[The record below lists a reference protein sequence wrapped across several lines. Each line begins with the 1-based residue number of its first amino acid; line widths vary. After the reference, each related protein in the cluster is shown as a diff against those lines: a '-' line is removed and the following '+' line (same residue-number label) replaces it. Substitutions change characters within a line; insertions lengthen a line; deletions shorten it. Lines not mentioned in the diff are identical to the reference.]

1 MNRFLSLLL
10 AAVLLFSL
18 VPVSAPAETAAELD
32 FTLHNSNDRE
42 TDAAPVL
49 DADAETGLDLK
60 KGDKSVFYVVLP
72 DDVSCAAV
80 CMKLSAAPV
89 LAELQ
94 ALSSKKKW
102 ETFSSVSDPGP
113 AFALP
118 AGSHSG
124 KLRIQLT
131 FFSAAACRVEELRCL
146 SAGEVPDSLALWRK
160 EEQVDILLT
169 AESLDTVDTALL
181 SSLLETGCS
190 VTVVSLSGAEA
201 PADSYSRL
209 WDAGLRTAPG
219 VFRTKSKK
227 PDRAAALVSMI
238 RAFQPLLLVTDDY
251 SSAFAGEAV
260 AGAPDYSFDIESAAA
275 SGLWVVPVVCE
286 AGQALSKAVSLPERS
301 YDAVRSACAAEFAPA
316 QHSDPS
322 LIPYPASRLED
333 GYLPEGEAEFV
344 YDDPDNG
351 LWAYLSQSLQVEIV
365 RYIMEKPSRR
375 WFEAYVTFKP
385 DQESFGQHIYVNAN
399 FKGQQIYPE
408 TLAQTSKLVFAI
420 NGDYYPKRVD
430 NKEGIGNII
439 RQRQVLYNY
448 DPARKQKYPN
458 QDCAA
463 LRDDGSVSVYAGSE
477 ISADDLL
484 AQGDV
489 HDVLSFGPY
498 LARNGKI
505 RIYNG
510 NSAEV
515 DEPRTSFGMIEPGKL
530 LFVTAEGKLPAPDSH
545 GIDLRTLAKLLYAR
559 GVTDAFNTDGGN
571 TSVMLFMGHKL
582 NRTGYANQSVG
593 TPRNQH
599 ELFGIGESDLVYTD
613 MADGKKK

>member
-1 MNRFLSLLL
+1 
-10 AAVLLFSL
+10 
-18 VPVSAPAETAAELD
+18 
-32 FTLHNSNDRE
+32 
-42 TDAAPVL
+42 
-49 DADAETGLDLK
+49 
-60 KGDKSVFYVVLP
+60 
-72 DDVSCAAV
+72 
-80 CMKLSAAPV
+80 
-89 LAELQ
+89 
-94 ALSSKKKW
+94 
-102 ETFSSVSDPGP
+102 
-113 AFALP
+113 
-118 AGSHSG
+118 
-124 KLRIQLT
+124 
-131 FFSAAACRVEELRCL
+131 
-146 SAGEVPDSLALWRK
+146 
-160 EEQVDILLT
+160 
-169 AESLDTVDTALL
+169 
-181 SSLLETGCS
+181 
-190 VTVVSLSGAEA
+190 
-201 PADSYSRL
+201 
-209 WDAGLRTAPG
+209 
-219 VFRTKSKK
+219 
-227 PDRAAALVSMI
+227 
-238 RAFQPLLLVTDDY
+238 
-251 SSAFAGEAV
+251 
-260 AGAPDYSFDIESAAA
+260 
-275 SGLWVVPVVCE
+275 
-286 AGQALSKAVSLPERS
+286 
-301 YDAVRSACAAEFAPA
+301 
-316 QHSDPS
+316 
-322 LIPYPASRLED
+322 
-333 GYLPEGEAEFV
+333 
-344 YDDPDNG
+344 
-351 LWAYLSQSLQVEIV
+351 VEIV

-385 DQESFGQHIYVNAN
+385 DQESFGQHVYVNAS
-399 FKGQQIYPE
+399 FEGQQIYPE

-439 RQRQVLYNY
+439 RRRQVLYNY

-477 ISADDLL
+477 ISADALL

-515 DEPRTSFGMIEPGKL
+515 DEPRTSFGMIRPGKL

-571 TSVMLFMGHKL
+571 TSVMLFMGRKL